1 MNKEA
6 TNAFLRVE
14 RGRVEE
20 YRESEEIPLGIDVTV
35 IGRHSRSTG
44 AQHEHPDVRIK
55 DDYVSRGHLRIY
67 YSYEHACFLL
77 KEPDTGTK
85 NGTFINGERIQ
96 PGMPCKLKNG
106 DLIGLAKVGG
116 DYRVIFRFR
125 ASEGTL
131 RAISQAAKPLTP
143 GLKVD
148 PGARRTWVD
157 GKEVPLRKK
166 EFELLAFLYQN
177 SGRAC
182 SKNEI
187 AEKVWAEE
195 SGIVSEETIDQNIHR
210 IRKEIEQDLSNPRY
224 IRTLP
229 RYGYRLDL

>member
-1 MNKEA
+1 MKEE

-14 RGRVEE
+14 RGRVEK
-20 YRESEEIPLGIDVTV
+20 YKESEEIPLSTDVVV
-35 IGRHSRSTG
+35 IGRPPRSTSPD
-44 AQHEHPDVRIK
+44 AEHPDVGIK
-55 DDYVSRGHLRIY
+55 DDYVSRGHFRIY
-67 YSYEHACFLL
+67 YSYEHRCFLVQ
-77 KEPDTGTK
+77 EPDNGTK
-85 NGTFINGERIQ
+85 NGTFINGEQIR
-96 PGMPCKLKNG
+96 PSKPYTLKDG

-116 DYRVIFRFR
+116 DYRVVFRFR
-125 ASEGTL
+125 ESEGTL
-131 RAISQAAKPLTP
+131 PGVSEPEKPVAG

-148 PGARRTWVD
+148 PSARRVWVD

-166 EFELLAFLYQN
+166 EFELLAFLYEN
-177 SGRAC
+177 RGRAC

-210 IRKEIEQDLSNPRY
+210 IRKRIEIDPSEPHY
-224 IRTLP
+224 IKTLP